1 MWKRI
6 QNSRMNKE
14 VFQKG
19 KMQKTPID
27 RGFRE
32 IGNEVKIP
40 NLQCPQRRDEF
51 YLARSSSGEK
61 YDNNT

>member
-1 MWKRI
+1 
-6 QNSRMNKE
+6 MNKE